1 MSHRIH
7 RVAVIGAGPAGVA
20 TAKHLLAEKIFE
32 TIDVFEQQAST
43 GGVWNYASHAP
54 ANELSIP
61 QVNPHQPLEEPK
73 WADSPDGRQH
83 PKAIFVTPMYDRLES
98 NIPNYLMRHSDDPT
112 LEEQPLFA
120 GHQSV
125 LQYLNRYAEEVRHL
139 IRFHTQVYD
148 IRREDNNG
156 QDRWLVCTKD
166 LVSDKASERYYDAV
180 AVASGHHYVP
190 ILPDIVG
197 IRAWNQAYPNVIS
210 HSKYYRTPDSFKDKK
225 VVVVGNSASGLDI
238 AAQISRVSKH
248 PLLNSKRS
256 GGPESG
262 RKNDWKEEMPEIA
275 EFLPPSHACQGVRFA
290 DGQVVSDVEAIVFC
304 TGYYYSFPFLSSL
317 EPPLIV
323 TGERVENTYE
333 HLFWT
338 PHPRLAF
345 VGLPFKII
353 PFRTCEGQ
361 ATVLARIWSGR
372 LALPSES
379 DMETWEGTRIASRG
393 AGKKFHELGGGEDFR
408 YHNEMVEWA
417 LQAQPRDTDRIPPM
431 WSKRD
436 EWVRINIPAIKR
448 AFADKGE
455 GRHRIRSEDELGFE
469 YPGLVAEEARR
480 NKD

>member
-1 MSHRIH
+1 MSHKIH

-20 TAKHLLAEKIFE
+20 TAKYGLLAEQLFQ
-32 TIDVFEQQAST
+32 TIDVFEQRAST

-54 ANELSIP
+54 THELSVP

-73 WADSPDGRQH
+73 WTDFSGGRQH
-83 PKAIFVTPMYDRLES
+83 PNAIFVTPMYDRLES
-98 NIPNYLMRHSDDPT
+98 NIPNHLMRHTDDPT

-120 GHQSV
+120 SHQSV

-148 IRREDNNG
+148 IRREENDG
-156 QDRWLVCTKD
+156 QDRWLVFTKD
-166 LVSDKASERYYDAV
+166 LINNKASERYYDAV
-180 AVASGHHYVP
+180 AIASGHHYVP
-190 ILPDIVG
+190 ILPDISG
-197 IRAWNQAYPNVIS
+197 IRLWNKAYPNLIS
-210 HSKYYRTPDSFKDKK
+210 HSKYYRTPDMFKNKK

-238 AAQISRVSKH
+238 ATQIGLVSKH
-248 PLLNSKRS
+248 PVLNSKRS
-256 GGPESG
+256 SVPGSG
-262 RKNDWKEEMPEIA
+262 RIDTWKKEMPEIV
-275 EFLPPSHACQGVRFA
+275 EFLPPSHARQAIRFA

-317 EPPLIV
+317 EPPLVV

-338 PHPRLAF
+338 PHPSLAF
-345 VGLPFKII
+345 VGLPYKII

-361 ATVLARIWSGR
+361 AAVIARIWSGR

-379 DMETWEGTRIASRG
+379 KMKTWEGTRIASRG
-393 AGKKFHELGGGEDFR
+393 AGKKFHELGNLEDFR

-417 LQAQPRDTDRIPPM
+417 LQAPPKDIDRVPPK

-436 EWVRINIPAIKR
+436 EWVRNNIPAIKR

-455 GRHRIRSEDELGFE
+455 GRYRIRSEEELDFE
-469 YPGLVAEEARR
+469 YPLGV
-480 NKD
+480 NT